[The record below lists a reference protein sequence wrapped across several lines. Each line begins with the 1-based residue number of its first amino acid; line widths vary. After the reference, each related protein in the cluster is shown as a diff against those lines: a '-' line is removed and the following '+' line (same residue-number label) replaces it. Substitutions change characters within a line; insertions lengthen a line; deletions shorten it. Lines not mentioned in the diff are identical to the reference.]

1 MPKPT
6 HPTQGGK
13 AVEYGNTLERFVLHT
28 LNDRK
33 YTFVHNRRFIAAC
46 CLEQPLY
53 TRQITVGESIYHTP
67 LRADF
72 MLYHP
77 VKHLGKLII
86 ECKWQ
91 QIAGSVDEKY
101 PYTVQNI
108 REKYPCPTIILL
120 DGNGY
125 KPGAKEWLCSQ
136 VDDKLLAV
144 FSMSEF
150 QKWVNKG
157 GL

>member
-1 MPKPT
+1 
-6 HPTQGGK
+6 
-13 AVEYGNTLERFVLHT
+13 
-28 LNDRK
+28 
-33 YTFVHNRRFIAAC
+33 
-46 CLEQPLY
+46 
-53 TRQITVGESIYHTP
+53 
-67 LRADF
+67 

-77 VKHLGKLII
+77 VKHPGKLII

-108 REKYPCPTIILL
+108 RERYPCRTIILL

-150 QKWVNKG
+150 QTVSESELQSVEG
-157 GL
+157 GAKTALAALIGGIARGLVTVAVALIDVYIAVDSGGN